1 MALFY
6 LFFNWVKFKAYPHN
20 NRTMSYLLKNG
31 KTSKELVVIYVRRT
45 KECKLGNILGY
56 LRGNQKP

>member
-1 MALFY
+1 MHDLALFY

-31 KTSKELVVIYVRRT
+31 KTSKELVVIHVRRT
-45 KECKLGNILGY
+45 KE
-56 LRGNQKP
+56 